1 MPQSKS
7 NSKKSPNRIP
17 GSKTGKENCT
27 PPRPS
32 CLLPKTLLDID
43 NSKNL
48 RPLHLLHQKLK
59 KDLFINP
66 CKNFDAKRNLFFS
79 LKNHNDLLKFTF
91 TEGEKI
97 QDSMPQ
103 THQFFTSLLSTSSV
117 TEKSVRGSQRK
128 VRKTRRKKKEKKKNK
143 KTNKQTNLQ
152 PIICLLVSVIG
163 KNLSQRAGGFAY
175 LIGIYLMSC
184 GASVETI
191 TVLNKFGVSM
201 SYKTLHNWHE
211 ELHQLRKEEI
221 LLEVLCSFT
230 SLLKRKTKSTIC
242 SSSSSP
248 PCPSPM

>member
-27 PPRPS
+27 PPRQS

-97 QDSMPQ
+97 IQDSMPQ

-128 VRKTRRKKKEKKKNK
+128 ERKTRRKKKKKK
-143 KTNKQTNLQ
+143 KTCS
-152 PIICLLVSVIG
+152 PS
-163 KNLSQRAGGFAY
+163 S
-175 LIGIYLMSC
+175 
-184 GASVETI
+184 AS
-191 TVLNKFGVSM
+191 L
-201 SYKTLHNWHE
+201 
-211 ELHQLRKEEI
+211 
-221 LLEVLCSFT
+221 
-230 SLLKRKTKSTIC
+230 
-242 SSSSSP
+242 
-248 PCPSPM
+248 